1 MPQLWVEP
9 TSLYRFIMSTAAE
22 VPPVVTGTK
31 PLPSTKE
38 VFSVLLSR
46 PLVKVKLLFL
56 VASFL
61 SLLLSV
67 GLYFNGHEQQGIYV
81 GIWVPSILALGALLL
96 AGESV
101 TAP

>member
-1 MPQLWVEP
+1 MTTTELPDM
-9 TSLYRFIMSTAAE
+9 TKTAA
-22 VPPVVTGTK
+22 PSAATVVR
-31 PLPSTKE
+31 L
-38 VFSVLLSR
+38 LLSR

-67 GLYFNGHEQQGIYV
+67 GLYFNGNEQQGIYV
-81 GIWVPSILALGALLL
+81 GIWVPSILSLGALLL

-101 TAP
+101 GSP

>member
-1 MPQLWVEP
+1 MAP
-9 TSLYRFIMSTAAE
+9 TAPPSTAN
-22 VPPVVTGTK
+22 VVR
-31 PLPSTKE
+31 
-38 VFSVLLSR
+38 LLISR

-67 GLYFNGHEQQGIYV
+67 ALYFNGHQQQGIYV

-96 AGESV
+96 AGESGV
-101 TAP
+101 SP